1 MLQCE
6 LIRQIGHPDFLVGI
20 VETFQNKAN
29 IYIIMEYLPM
39 GDLYFYLRKKEVAFA
54 EADIQNIAAEIV
66 VGLDILHRHGIV
78 YRELKPENIMVTDQ
92 GHIKLTDYG
101 LSKVIDN
108 KTSIS
113 TFIGTLEYMAP
124 EALKGEFGKKADI
137 WALGIL
143 MFELMFRDSPL
154 ENDEKRLRC
163 SAGDDYEQ
171 NLERN
176 NISKNINGRIGYMSL
191 SFRDLLIKLLERNP
205 DKRIGL
211 QEIRTHDFFREVDW
225 GKVERRE
232 NAPPLKEL
240 IEKHDYIKL
249 RDPNTEVCARREVI
263 KRKTLASDY
272 QLKLFEF
279 RNSQ

>member
-1 MLQCE
+1 VQ
-6 LIRQIGHPDFLVGI
+6 IR
-20 VETFQNKAN
+20 ETFLFEGK
-29 IYIIMEYLPM
+29 IYIVMEHLSK

-78 YRELKPENIMVTDQ
+78 YRELKPENIMVTEQ

-108 KTSIS
+108 KNSIS

-124 EALKGEFGKKADI
+124 EALKGEFGKKADV

-143 MFELMFRDSPL
+143 IFELMFRDS
-154 ENDEKRLRC
+154 
-163 SAGDDYEQ
+163 SSSGDDYEQ

-205 DKRIGL
+205 DKRIAL

-249 RDPNTEVCARREVI
+249 RDPNTEVCVRREFI

-272 QLKLFEF
+272 QLKLYEF